1 MLKNQF
7 VDQDTPLLPAGGYS
21 NPVAYF
27 LPRLER
33 MFNPEDH
40 RMTIGEISR
49 ATISQKK
56 VFRTAAV
63 ITDQYL
69 STLNR
74 SYLNYLRGRAID
86 CTSFLMQHRA
96 LTLNHV
102 ELKIDNPSIFLNSL
116 VPVWKRDESDGS
128 LLIYAL
134 DVNRQ
139 ENYLNHLSQL
149 LYSTNLITFATPEQI
164 GELPP
169 RRTLS
174 DPQVQHLLDNILV
187 HINSYDFFRALS
199 IDLSTS
205 WVDTH
210 LMIATLGVQP
220 LDHVFRV
227 MNVLLW
233 YCFFPSIARDCTTKL
248 MYELFT
254 ALEVLTTRSS
264 QYITAVGFT
273 DIRARRAI
281 IQEYPKER
289 YLRGEFTYPILT
301 IRPGAHYGWL
311 VDLHDVLTERDGS
324 AIVLTMDCDQIQ
336 TPRMDDVRSYFQPYA
351 NESAIGHDIV
361 DGENGNVCAIR
372 IQKCLTILKSIM
384 QEYKQKYH
392 DYTSKSSFGATN
404 VSMGSLMAYF
414 NSYSNSIVYGIG
426 IRHHICITIP
436 GR

>member
-311 VDLHDVLTERDGS
+311 VDLHDVLTETVLQSFLRW
-324 AIVLTMDCDQIQ
+324 IVIKSRHHAWMMSVVIFNHMQMNL
-336 TPRMDDVRSYFQPYA
+336 PLV
-351 NESAIGHDIV
+351 
-361 DGENGNVCAIR
+361 
-372 IQKCLTILKSIM
+372 TI
-384 QEYKQKYH
+384 
-392 DYTSKSSFGATN
+392 
-404 VSMGSLMAYF
+404 SLMVKMEMFVLLEFRNA
-414 NSYSNSIVYGIG
+414 
-426 IRHHICITIP
+426 
-436 GR
+436 